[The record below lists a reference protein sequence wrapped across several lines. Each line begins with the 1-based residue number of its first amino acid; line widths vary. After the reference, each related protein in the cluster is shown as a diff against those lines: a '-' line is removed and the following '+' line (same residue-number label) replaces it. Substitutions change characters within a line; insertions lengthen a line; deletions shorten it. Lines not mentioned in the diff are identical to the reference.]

1 MCDILSDI
9 LMTHECCVNG
19 FDRLFLI
26 AAKLVVEAEIKQEK
40 RSLRGK
46 SGNIAK
52 NSVEKYRKTSFI
64 LVFTIMVSY
73 KAEDR

>member
-1 MCDILSDI
+1 M
-9 LMTHECCVNG
+9 
-19 FDRLFLI
+19 